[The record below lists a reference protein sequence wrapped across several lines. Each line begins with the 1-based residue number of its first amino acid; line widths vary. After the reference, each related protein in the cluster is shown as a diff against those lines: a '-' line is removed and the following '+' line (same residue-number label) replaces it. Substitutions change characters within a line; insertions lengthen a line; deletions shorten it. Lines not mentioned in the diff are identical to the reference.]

1 MNERYKKM
9 KAQLLEIFLEKL
21 RLKNEVINLQTII
34 FKNEEKLNEV
44 LAGLE
49 NTNKSLRMIKFWN
62 KTTWLDFDYR
72 KI

>member
-62 KTTWLDFDYR
+62 KTT
-72 KI
+72 

>member
-44 LAGLE
+44 LAELE
-49 NTNKSLRMIKFWN
+49 STNKSLRMIKFWN
-62 KTTWLDFDYR
+62 KTT
-72 KI
+72 

>member
-9 KAQLLEIFLEKL
+9 KAQLLDIFLEKL

-44 LAGLE
+44 LAELE

-62 KTTWLDFDYR
+62 KTT
-72 KI
+72 

>member
-34 FKNEEKLNEV
+34 FKNEEKLKEV
-44 LAGLE
+44 LAEL
-49 NTNKSLRMIKFWN
+49 
-62 KTTWLDFDYR
+62 
-72 KI
+72 

>member
-44 LAGLE
+44 LAELE

-62 KTTWLDFDYR
+62 KTT
-72 KI
+72 

>member
-34 FKNEEKLNEV
+34 FKNEENLKEV
-44 LAGLE
+44 LVELE

-62 KTTWLDFDYR
+62 KTT
-72 KI
+72 